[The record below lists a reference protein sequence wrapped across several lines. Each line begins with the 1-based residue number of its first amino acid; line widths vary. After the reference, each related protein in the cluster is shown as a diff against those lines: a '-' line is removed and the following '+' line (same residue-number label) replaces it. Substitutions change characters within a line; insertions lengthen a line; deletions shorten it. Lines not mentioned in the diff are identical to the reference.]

1 MQLEME
7 ILNSCLTCDRTCGED
22 ECLYRE
28 LQQEQS
34 IVHIPREDGFISV
47 GEGSLG
53 FITGTETY
61 LRDELKG
68 LEKIES
74 ILKDKMT
81 DL

>member
-1 MQLEME
+1 MQLELE

-22 ECLYRE
+22 ECLFRE
-28 LQQEQS
+28 LQQEQN
-34 IVHIPREDGFISV
+34 IVRIPREAGFMSV
-47 GEGSLG
+47 AEGSLG

-74 ILKDKMT
+74 ILKDKIM
-81 DL
+81 LL